1 MTEQGPKTAVAAG
14 KAQPM
19 AHTVAATRAGITA
32 GIREIG
38 VCVPERVVTNQDL
51 ERTLDTSDEWIRT
64 HIGVE
69 NRRWSDPDD
78 WTSDLGA
85 RALLDACTR
94 AGVEPASVD
103 LVICGTYTP
112 DRMLPST
119 AVTVMGKAGIS
130 GTPGF
135 DVNAGGCPGSVYA
148 LEVGAHFIAS
158 GAYRRVAVVLS
169 DVTSKVIDPQD
180 RTVAVIFGDA
190 AACYLLE
197 PVTSG
202 AAGIG
207 TARLGSE
214 PSGQSTAYVTRETRH
229 GEDGERRES
238 GFGDN
243 FMVMVGRGIRDFV
256 LGTVPSLIEKT
267 VTDAGLGLDDIDFY
281 ALHQANRHMVHT
293 IIDTLGQPREKT
305 LTNIQH
311 IGNTAG
317 ASVPLVLRDALDEG
331 RLRPGDQVLLAAFG
345 AGLSYGALVTRWCGP
360 EDFA

>member
-1 MTEQGPKTAVAAG
+1 MVHA
-14 KAQPM
+14 
-19 AHTVAATRAGITA
+19 VAATRAGITA

-38 VCVPERVVTNQDL
+38 ICVPERVVTNQDL

-64 HIGVE
+64 NIGVE
-69 NRRWSDPDD
+69 TRRYADADD
-78 WTSDLGA
+78 WTSDLGS
-85 RALLDACTR
+85 RALLDACGR
-94 AGVEPASVD
+94 AGVPPASVD

-119 AVTVMGKAGIS
+119 AVTIMGKAGIS

-135 DVNAGGCPGSVYA
+135 DVNSGGCPGSVYA
-148 LEVGAHFIAS
+148 LEVGANFIAS

-169 DVTSKVIDPQD
+169 DVNTKIFDPQD

-207 TARLGSE
+207 AARLGSE
-214 PSGQSTAYVTRETRH
+214 PSGQSIGYVTREPRH
-229 GEDGERRES
+229 DANGERRQS

-243 FMVMVGRGIRDFV
+243 FTVMVGRGIRDFV
-256 LGTVPSLIEKT
+256 LGTVPGLIEKT
-267 VTDAGLGLDDIDFY
+267 VADAGLGLDDIDFY
-281 ALHQANRHMVHT
+281 ALHQANRHMVHS
-293 IIDTLGQPREKT
+293 ILDTLGQPREKT

-311 IGNTAG
+311 IGNTSG
-317 ASVPLVLRDALDEG
+317 ASVPLVLRDAVDAG
-331 RLRPGDQVLLAAFG
+331 RIRTGDRVLLAAFG
-345 AGLSYGALVTRWCGP
+345 AGLNYGALVARWCGP